1 MIDDLFRDLRDLHKA
16 DALIGKIWLEALAR
30 RLGLSVFAG
39 LNAVFGL
46 GMTNVAGFYG
56 LQESLGPA
64 GAAAVVAI
72 ADFVLA
78 AIVTLMARNSR
89 PGPDIKQALDARKTA
104 IEAIQASA
112 RDLKV
117 NIDTFGQE
125 IRDARDTI
133 SGFVQHPLDAAV
145 QNLLIPA
152 ATSIIK
158 GLRSK
163 KDQT

>member
-1 MIDDLFRDLRDLHKA
+1 MIDDFFQDIRKLQKA
-16 DALIGKIWLEALAR
+16 DALIGKIWIEALAR

-39 LNAVFGL
+39 LIAVFGL

-56 LQESLGPA
+56 LQDSLGPVW
-64 GAAAVVAI
+64 AAAVVAI

-78 AIVTLMARNSR
+78 AIVTVVARNSQ
-89 PGPDIKQALDARKTA
+89 PGPDIKQALDARTTA

-112 RDLKV
+112 RDLKATV
-117 NIDTFGQE
+117 DGFGQE
-125 IRDARDTI
+125 IRDAKDTI
-133 SGFVQHPLDAAV
+133 AGFVQHPLDAAV

-158 GLRSK
+158 GLHSK
-163 KDQT
+163 KDQA

>member
-1 MIDDLFRDLRDLHKA
+1 MIDDFFGDLRDLQKA

-39 LNAVFGL
+39 LIAVFGL

-56 LQESLGPA
+56 LQESLGPVW
-64 GAAAVVAI
+64 AAAVVAI

-78 AIVTLMARNSR
+78 AIVTLMARNSQA
-89 PGPDIKQALDARKTA
+89 GPDIKQALDARKTA
-104 IEAIQASA
+104 IEAVQASA

-117 NIDTFGQE
+117 TIDTFGQE
-125 IRDARDTI
+125 IRDAKDTI
-133 SGFVQHPLDAAV
+133 AGFVQHPLDAAV

-158 GLRSK
+158 GLHSK
-163 KDQT
+163 KDQA